1 MSPLSIWNQFFSVEL
16 ARIPPD
22 PVELAIIC
30 CTTVYRSISH
40 IGIEVENCVFN
51 NDAVQEIRRRAP
63 VGKKLKLQVK
73 YNPESMHA
81 IWVKD
86 PETGARIEVLNP
98 DPQTR
103 NLSAYQISLGI
114 KLMREVKS
122 DRQFIEF
129 GEALNK
135 MRTTAE
141 VDLRAKTQ
149 TKRKNARKAL
159 GLNAAPIHAAPPSE
173 SKAQMEASTAP
184 MPSKKSRRGTVAGKK
199 SRASTELPATPAS
212 PVPRFRVV
220 KHQPGSSE
228 D

>member
-1 MSPLSIWNQFFSVEL
+1 MSPLSIWTQFFTVEQ
-16 ARIPPD
+16 ARLPSD

-30 CTTVYRSISH
+30 STTVYRSISH

-51 NDAVQEIRRRAP
+51 SDALQEIRRRAP

-73 YNPESMHA
+73 YNPELMSA
-81 IWVKD
+81 IWVRD
-86 PETGARIEVLNP
+86 PEDGKRIEVVNP

-103 NLSAYQISLGI
+103 SLSAYQVSLGI

-122 DRQFIEF
+122 DRQIIEL

-141 VDLRAKTQ
+141 AELRAKTQ

-159 GLNAAPIHAAPPSE
+159 GVDTTSTREALPNESKVQHQPSVAPIPSE
-173 SKAQMEASTAP
+173 RSGHGGAA
-184 MPSKKSRRGTVAGKK
+184 SKKLRNQIGRPTTVV
-199 SRASTELPATPAS
+199 S
-212 PVPRFRVV
+212 PVPRYRVI
-220 KHQPGSSE
+220 KNELDPLK